1 MTAEP
6 MEYARASATGVDKRR
21 GSTLSRHLRRIH
33 TPRSSAPVDMRVE
46 IDQPGYD
53 KQPAHVHDLATAR
66 GEVGPDFAY
75 LSVTEGDI
83 GRLVSPAR
91 RVDDAAALEH

>member
-21 GSTLSRHLRRIH
+21 RPALSRHVRRVH
-33 TPRSSAPVDMRVE
+33 TQRSSAPVDMRME

-53 KQPAHVHDLATAR
+53 KQPAHVHDLTTAC

-83 GRLVSPAR
+83 GRLVTPAR
-91 RVDDAAALEH
+91 GVDDAAALEH